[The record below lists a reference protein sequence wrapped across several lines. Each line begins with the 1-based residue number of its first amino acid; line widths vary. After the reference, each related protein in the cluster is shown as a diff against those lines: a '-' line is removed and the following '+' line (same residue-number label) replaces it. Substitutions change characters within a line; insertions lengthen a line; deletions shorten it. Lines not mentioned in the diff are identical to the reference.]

1 MAAPGRRAC
10 PLRLLRRHLSQR
22 ERLWQAGPLPTG
34 RLRPD
39 RTQKGGPCY
48 RGQARLRTTSQALR
62 ASSPSRGAS
71 GETVHFA
78 GTAKASPTRGG
89 GIAQAMTERLDEG
102 RGFGIPEG
110 SKKPLSEM
118 AAPRGAGYLAKWEN
132 SDISSC
138 KNTLYQGGNL
148 PISWHS
154 DPTLPKGAECQV
166 GKLAKYNVDILL
178 NSHFAI

>member
-1 MAAPGRRAC
+1 MESPRGGRNSLGAFRLVNSVEHTRNSIFSICHSPQKSSAAQKVYKRALSVIASQCHCPAPPCFRHWRR
-10 PLRLLRRHLSQR
+10 
-22 ERLWQAGPLPTG
+22 
-34 RLRPD
+34 
-39 RTQKGGPCY
+39 
-48 RGQARLRTTSQALR
+48 
-62 ASSPSRGAS
+62 SSPLLPK
-71 GETVHFA
+71 GEALA
-78 GTAKASPTRGG
+78 GRKAQKS
-89 GIAQAMTERLDEG
+89 
-102 RGFGIPEG
+102 
-110 SKKPLSEM
+110 LSEI

-138 KNTLYQGGNL
+138 KNALCQGGNL